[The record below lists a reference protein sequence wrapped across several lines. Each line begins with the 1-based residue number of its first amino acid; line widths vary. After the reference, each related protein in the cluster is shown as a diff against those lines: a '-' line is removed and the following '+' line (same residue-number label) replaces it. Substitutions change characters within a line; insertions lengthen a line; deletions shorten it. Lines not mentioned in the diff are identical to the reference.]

1 MPEENLYEL
10 LQVEPTADSRTIRA
24 AYRRLMLLHHPDRN
38 AGVDA
43 QEMAQRLNR
52 AYETLRNSARR
63 AAYDWELSGEPGEPP
78 GAVSQRAGGLW
89 FFARPAWLTGAG
101 VVVAVTAIVVI
112 IVVATGGG
120 ERANDDQPVQ
130 VVAPIATPNITPPIS
145 PLPTETGDGTSG
157 DSGADLTPT
166 PTPSASFHFESGEAF
181 IRNGDFDQ
189 AINEFTI
196 AINLVPSYGYQVR
209 GDSYFQVAQYQQ
221 AIDDYG
227 MAIELDLNDKA
238 AYSGR
243 GRSHFRLGKFQLAIE
258 DFSSAVLIDPRF
270 ASAFS
275 RRGIAYIELRDL
287 ESAKLDTDRA
297 CSLDSQF
304 CAPLLSVVPTAT
316 PTPTSTPRPA
326 PDATPVSGGVE
337 FIVIVKSEI
346 SLKSEVRL
354 EQE

>member
-10 LQVEPTADSRTIRA
+10 LQVEPTADSRSIRA

-52 AYETLRNSARR
+52 AYDILRNPARR
-63 AAYDWELSGEPGEPP
+63 AAYDWELTGEPGEPP
-78 GAVSQRAGGLW
+78 GVVSRGTGGPW
-89 FFARPAWLTGAG
+89 SFARPAWLARAGA
-101 VVVAVTAIVVI
+101 VVAVTAIVII

-120 ERANDDQPVQ
+120 GPAKDDQPVQ

-145 PLPTETGDGTSG
+145 PLATETSG
-157 DSGADLTPT
+157 DSDAEIKPT
-166 PTPSASFHFESGEAF
+166 PTPGASFRFESGEAF
-181 IRNGDFDQ
+181 IRNGDFAR
-189 AINEFTI
+189 AIKEFTI
-196 AINLVPSYGYQVR
+196 AIDLIPNYGYGYQIR
-209 GDSYFQVAQYQQ
+209 GDSYFQVAQCQK
-221 AIDDYG
+221 AIEDYG

-243 GRSHFRLGKFQLAIE
+243 GRAHFRLRQFQLAIE
-258 DFSSAVLIDPRF
+258 DFSKAVVIDPRF

-275 RRGIAYIELRDL
+275 RRGLAYLELQDF

-316 PTPTSTPRPA
+316 PASTSTPKP
-326 PDATPVSGGVE
+326 PPGATQVAGGVE
-337 FIVIVKSEI
+337 FIVIVTSVLSI
-346 SLKSEVRL
+346 QSNARLK
-354 EQE
+354 QE